1 MERLDHDG
9 DGKLDFEEF
18 QKFIKPKKKQRK
30 LNASFALPLSPFK
43 VYL

>member
-18 QKFIKPKKKQRK
+18 QKFIKPKKKQK
-30 LNASFALPLSPFK
+30 NASVA
-43 VYL
+43 